1 MLNKGYYELG
11 ILGLFEC
18 EDSCNLNAVSF
29 ESVDLFSFFVAIIQ
43 LINTAKLK
51 LSMNVHPNHLYCRDI
66 TS

>member
-1 MLNKGYYELG
+1 VLNKGYYELG

-51 LSMNVHPNHLYCRDI
+51 LSMNVHP
-66 TS
+66 